1 MTSLITAIAD
11 AIKATKSSA
20 RALVGPRVLLKRQ
33 VSRDWSKGEPE
44 LHFVQLFC
52 CDSGE
57 FLDVGANTGVY
68 SAVAARHAKRV
79 VAMEPNPDVAG
90 TLSSALPSNVEVI
103 VAAASDHSGT
113 ASLLIPLQDGK
124 DVSTRGSIEQH
135 ANPGFAERRV
145 DISVQTIDSLE
156 FENLTAIKIDV
167 EGHEFAA
174 LHGAAEAISRFRP
187 NIIVECEER
196 HNAGGVARLI
206 EFFSARQYS
215 GFFFHRDRLVPIAEF
230 DISRLQSLESVKQL
244 TDAASSKPRPL
255 DYINNF
261 IFLPDDSTAL
271 MQQLQSIA
279 SDLGR
284 ARQQAALPRI

>member
-1 MTSLITAIAD
+1 MSSLITAIAKV
-11 AIKATKSSA
+11 IKVTKSSA
-20 RALVGPRVLLKRQ
+20 RTLAGPRVLLKRQ
-33 VSRDWSKGEPE
+33 VSRDWLKGEPE

-68 SAVAARHAKRV
+68 SAIAARHARRV

-90 TLSSALPSNVEVI
+90 NLCRALPSNVEV
-103 VAAASDHSGT
+103 VAAAASDHAGT
-113 ASLLIPLQDGK
+113 ASLLVPLQDGM
-124 DVSTRGSIEQH
+124 DVSTRASIEQH
-135 ANPGFAERRV
+135 ANPGFVERRV
-145 DISVQTIDSLE
+145 EISVQTIDSLE

-174 LHGAAEAISRFRP
+174 LHGAAETISRFRP

-206 EFFSARQYS
+206 EFFSAKKYS
-215 GFFFHRDRLVPIAEF
+215 GFFFHRDRLVSIAEF

-244 TDAASSKPRPL
+244 ADAESSNPRPRE
-255 DYINNF
+255 YINNF
-261 IFLPDDSTAL
+261 IFLPDESTAL
-271 MQQLQSIA
+271 MPRLQSIA
-279 SDLGR
+279 SDLGH
-284 ARQQAALPRI
+284 ARRN